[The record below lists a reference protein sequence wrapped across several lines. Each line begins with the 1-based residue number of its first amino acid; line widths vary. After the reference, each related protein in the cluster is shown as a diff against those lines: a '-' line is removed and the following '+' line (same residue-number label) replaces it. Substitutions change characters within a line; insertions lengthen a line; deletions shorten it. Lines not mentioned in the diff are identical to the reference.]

1 MAVLTGADGK
11 VMVGNEQIMKCR
23 DYTINISKDA
33 LESTSLGNYDRT
45 YVEGLRGA
53 TGSMTILY
61 DPDSKNSNIFLNSIL
76 ENGEK
81 LDTVR
86 FVFIGRDNKQIECE
100 GFITSV
106 SQSVSTGAV
115 QAASCNFQIS
125 GKVAETGRF

>member
-11 VMVGNEQIMKCR
+11 VMINGAQILKAR
-23 DYTINISKDA
+23 DYTISVAKDA
-33 LESTSLGNYDRT
+33 LETSTLGVYDRT

-61 DPDSKNSNIFLNSIL
+61 DPTESTAVSLLNSIL
-76 ENGEK
+76 TTDGTSQK
-81 LDTVR
+81 VD
-86 FVFIGRDNKQIECE
+86 FVFTSQDNKKLVYS

-125 GKVAETGRF
+125 GAVDGGSF

>member
-11 VMVGNEQIMKCR
+11 VLVNGAQILKAR
-23 DYTINISKDA
+23 DYTISLAKDA
-33 LESTSLGNYDRT
+33 LETSHLGSYDRE

-61 DPDSKNSNIFLNSIL
+61 DPTESTAVSLLQSIL
-76 ENGEK
+76 NTDGTSQ
-81 LDTVR
+81 TVD
-86 FVFIGRDNKQIECE
+86 FVFTSQDNKKLVYS

-125 GKVAETGRF
+125 GAIEGGSF

>member
-11 VMVGNEQIMKCR
+11 VMINGAQILKAR
-23 DYTINISKDA
+23 DYTISVAKDA
-33 LESTSLGNYDRT
+33 LESTTLGNYDRE

-53 TGSMTILY
+53 TGSMTVLY
-61 DPDSKNSNIFLNSIL
+61 DPLESTAVNLLNSIL
-76 ENGEK
+76 TTDGTSQK
-81 LDTVR
+81 VD
-86 FVFIGRDNKQIECE
+86 FVFTSQDNKKLVYS

-125 GKVAETGRF
+125 GAVEGGSF